1 MRFLIIEHLDS
12 EPAGLI
18 GETIAAAGHELHHVR
33 VGDGAIVP
41 ADCDGWHGIVVMGG
55 PMSAN
60 DSHLSYIVQ
69 EIELL
74 KRAIETD
81 TPVLGICLGSQLL
94 ARAAG
99 GDVTPSP
106 LRELGWYPVI
116 PSAEAAGDPLFAALS
131 AEGMKVFQWH
141 GETFSLPEGAKL
153 LATASDVPNQAFRIG
168 SSQYGLQF
176 HIEVDAPVIDSW
188 IEGGESEREAL
199 GRNGVDRIRAESPDN
214 LPEAHRFCRKMVA
227 AWLKLAEK
235 D

>member
-18 GETIAAAGHELHHVR
+18 GEVIAAAGHQMHHVR
-33 VGDGAIVP
+33 VGDGAVVP
-41 ADCDGWHGIVVMGG
+41 SDCDGWHGIVVMGG

-60 DSHLSYIVQ
+60 DSHLPYIVQ
-69 EIELL
+69 EIDLL
-74 KRAIETD
+74 KHAIESD

-99 GDVTPSP
+99 ASIMRSP
-106 LRELGWYPVI
+106 VRELGWYPIV
-116 PSAEAAGDPLFAALS
+116 PSAEAADDPLFAALPE
-131 AEGMKVFQWH
+131 EGMKVFQWH
-141 GETFSLPEGAKL
+141 GETFTLPEGAKL
-153 LATASDVPNQAFRIG
+153 LATAADVPNQAFRIG

-176 HIEVDAPVIDSW
+176 HIEVAAPVIDSW
-188 IEGGESEREAL
+188 IEDGESEREAL
-199 GRNGVDRIRAESPDN
+199 GSDGIAAIRKESPLR

-227 AWLKLAEK
+227 AWLELAER